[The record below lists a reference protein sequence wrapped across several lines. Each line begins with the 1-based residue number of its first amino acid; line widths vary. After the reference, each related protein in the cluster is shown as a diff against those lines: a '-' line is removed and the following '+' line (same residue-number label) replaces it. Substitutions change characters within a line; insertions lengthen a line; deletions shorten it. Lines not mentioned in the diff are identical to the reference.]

1 MTKARTMDDELNKA
15 NERISQL
22 EIALTKRSILL
33 YAMMKTLSH
42 DYQSF
47 LVDESDELFDR
58 MCSLYGTNRVDIS
71 KKYIADKLIKLDR
84 I

>member
-1 MTKARTMDDELNKA
+1 MTKYKTMDEELSKA

-22 EIALTKRSILL
+22 EAALSKRSILI

-47 LVDESDELFDR
+47 LVDESDELIDR
-58 MCSLYGTNRVDIS
+58 MCSLYGTKRVDIS
-71 KKYIADKLIKLDR
+71 KKYISDKLKQLDK